1 MVEIA
6 SKCALM
12 MTAMVK
18 PSAQIE
24 PFQVSKGNEICFFF
38 IFSVIFLKKR
48 FFILLFAAVRDLP
61 VLDIYGS
68 LKTGIS

>member
-1 MVEIA
+1 M
-6 SKCALM
+6 L
-12 MTAMVK
+12 
-18 PSAQIE
+18 
-24 PFQVSKGNEICFFF
+24 FF
-38 IFSVIFLKKR
+38 IFSVIFLKKI